1 MVVDIRNDYQQL
13 LQMEKG
19 NSVGASSMQDYNKPK
34 QRKKGSE
41 TDETRGL
48 SNETLLQHQ
57 QETMSEQ
64 DKLIVLLGE
73 GVGRLIDKAQIIGN
87 EADLHTRLLGDIED
101 DVERGERALDKETDK
116 TKKVGKKS
124 DMCSLY
130 VCICLLL
137 VVVIVLVVL
146 KLQ

>member
-1 MVVDIRNDYQQL
+1 
-13 LQMEKG
+13 MEKG
-19 NSVGASSMQDYNKPK
+19 NSIGAASLQDYNKPK

-48 SNETLLQHQ
+48 SNESLLQHQ
-57 QETMSEQ
+57 QETMSKQ
-64 DKLIVLLGE
+64 DELIGLLVT
-73 GVGRLIDKAQIIGN
+73 GVDSLKKKAEIIGN
-87 EADLHTRLLGDIED
+87 EADLHKRLLDDIED

-130 VCICLLL
+130 VCICLLII
-137 VVVIVLVVL
+137 VVVVLVIL